1 MTSIGYEK
9 IEVHKLANSATTY
22 SFCIK
27 NIEHGLLR
35 LSIKFQTGV
44 ELMEFELLPDK
55 SDT

>member
-22 SFCIK
+22 SFCVK
-27 NIEHGLLR
+27 NVEHAILR
-35 LSIKFQTGV
+35 LSFKFQTGI